1 MFFKAS
7 HSRLFFIVLTAFVLF
22 VQPGATAAN
31 EQKTPAYDPD
41 KTFTA
46 GQLKEDFNLL
56 RGAYEEAHGGFY
68 YYSTKKEM
76 DNIFDKAFNALTKP
90 ATELQ
95 FFNSL
100 TPLVAA
106 INDGHSRARFSKDAM
121 THWGTKQILFPFNIR
136 FFKKK
141 AYLFR
146 NYSANKDI
154 PMGGE
159 LLSINGH
166 TIPEILKELLPRT
179 PSDAHVETSKF
190 TRLGSTSYFGT
201 AYMAAYGKTTDFS
214 IRYDTPGK
222 NKAETLNVKGVKP
235 VNLMKIYRQ
244 RYPEAVKKNAPFIPI
259 SLEYKKGI
267 PILTIRTFGSRP
279 YVTAKIDYKK
289 FMADAFKEFQT
300 KKIKHLIIDLRNNGG
315 GSDEYG
321 KILAAYF
328 VDKPFQ
334 YYDSLETRVNSLSF
348 AKYTGAS
355 PGDAEILK
363 KQVKANDHGTY
374 DVLGH
379 PNLGIQ
385 QPLKPTFKGK
395 VYILIDGG
403 SFSATGETTSIIHFH
418 KKAIFIGEECGSGY
432 YGNTSG
438 MGVTLTLPH
447 TKIRVSI
454 PLVRYAMA
462 VKNYPKNHGI
472 IPEHKVPST
481 INHLLNDK
489 DPQLE
494 YTLKLIQ
501 K

>member
-1 MFFKAS
+1 MYFK
-7 HSRLFFIVLTAFVLF
+7 RIRFVLIVFTAFLLLL
-22 VQPGATAAN
+22 QPCTAAAN
-31 EQKTPAYDPD
+31 EQKTPAYDPG
-41 KTFTA
+41 KTFTVD
-46 GQLKEDFNLL
+46 QLKEDFNLL
-56 RGAYEEAHGGFY
+56 RGALEEAHGGFY

-76 DNIFDKAFNALTKP
+76 DRIFDNSFKALTQP

-100 TPLVAA
+100 MPLIAA
-106 INDGHSRARFSKDAM
+106 INDGHSRTRLSKDAM
-121 THWGTKQILFPFNIR
+121 TYLGTQQILFPFNIR

-146 NYSANKDI
+146 NYSADKDI

-166 TIPEILKELLPRT
+166 TIPEILKELLPRAW
-179 PSDAHVETSKF
+179 SDAHIETSKF
-190 TRLGSTSYFGT
+190 IQLGSTSYFSTG
-201 AYMAAYGKTTDFS
+201 YMAAFGQTTDFS
-214 IRYDTPGK
+214 IRYNTPGK
-222 NKAETLNVKGVKP
+222 NKTETFNVKGIKP

-244 RYPEAVKKNAPFIPI
+244 RYPEAAKKNDPFIPI

-267 PILTIRTFGSRP
+267 PVLTIRTFGSRP

-289 FMADAFKEFQT
+289 FMADAFKEFET
-300 KKIKHLIIDLRNNGG
+300 KKIKHLVIDLRNNGG

-321 KILAAYF
+321 KILAAYLM
-328 VDKPFQ
+328 DKPFQ

-348 AKYTGAS
+348 AKYTSAS

-363 KQVKANDHGTY
+363 KQLKANDHGTY
-374 DVLGH
+374 DVINH

-395 VYILIDGG
+395 VYILINGG
-403 SFSATGETTSIIHFH
+403 SFSATGEATSIIHFH

-438 MGVTLTLPH
+438 MGETLTLPH

-462 VKNYPKNHGI
+462 VSNYPKNHGI
-472 IPEHKVPST
+472 IPEHKVPT
-481 INHLLNDK
+481 AINDLLNDK
-489 DPQLE
+489 DSQLE